1 MRAVTAALD
10 RTCFALFSRHADSRT
25 HAADRRAY
33 RGTSVT
39 TSFDVYLARVYGLSW
54 TLGVLVGGTVA
65 LLGLTILQPSVS
77 GGARLAGERLPT
89 ALPSLG
95 PAVLALLLGVCLTLL
110 LRQTGLFLGGRYLRW
125 TARARRTGIE
135 RTLPGAARY
144 LHALAHGSRTERQM
158 LERVADQEDA
168 YGETAVSFRKVL
180 TTASLTG
187 SLDTG
192 LRRVARDTPAQE
204 ALAPFLL
211 KFREHASQG
220 TEALAGYLDLESRML
235 GRRQERQRR
244 AAEGFLELVAELFV
258 VLLVLPTLLVIV
270 LTVLGTLSPALAA
283 PVVTPVGTLTVRAAL
298 VYASAIFVI
307 VVGGLTAAV
316 VHGLQPAN
324 VVMDHYERHEGWEIP
339 IHGLQNPADAAIVWL
354 PVALIAG
361 LSALWLG
368 ADPVSAGLLGYAGY
382 AIPVGLI
389 AVRRAR
395 LDDAKDGEMKDFVHA
410 VSAHVNL
417 GRPLPDAVGLVS
429 RDVTLG
435 PLDDDVAR
443 LAFSLTVTNRDGD
456 VRSDAL
462 GAFVEDVGT
471 PLAEQ
476 TVGLL
481 SGALDVGSDT
491 ATVIDALQAEVG
503 RLYHAKK
510 AFRANLLVYAAIG
523 WTTALLVIGVMV
535 AVNLYVLGS
544 FDRLAA
550 VSAASDGFVLQ
561 GDAVDPARDQYRFY
575 LVTQA
580 TMLACGWFAGYA
592 SRGRYEALLHSGLL
606 VVIAYGVFLGA
617 GAL

>member
-1 MRAVTAALD
+1 MVD
-10 RTCFALFSRHADSRT
+10 RTCFALFSRHADTHR

-39 TSFDVYLARVYGLSW
+39 TSFDVYLSRLYGAAWIAAVLSGGAVILLGISPLQPALRRTAELTG
-54 TLGVLVGGTVA
+54 TLLPNGLPVFGAGVLAV
-65 LLGLTILQPSVS
+65 LLGLAVGGIVRKSV
-77 GGARLAGERLPT
+77 
-89 ALPSLG
+89 
-95 PAVLALLLGVCLTLL
+95 
-110 LRQTGLFLGGRYLRW
+110 LFLGGRYLRW
-125 TARARRTGIE
+125 AARARRTNIE

-144 LHALAHGSRTERQM
+144 LHALAHGSRTERAM
-158 LERVADQEDA
+158 LERVADQEEA
-168 YGETAVSFRKVL
+168 YGETAISFQKVL

-187 SLDTG
+187 SLETG
-192 LRRVARDTPAQE
+192 LRRVARDTPAQD

-211 KFREHASQG
+211 KFREHAAQG
-220 TEALAGYLDLESRML
+220 TDALAGYLDLESRML

-244 AAEGFLELVAELFV
+244 TAEGFLELVAELFV

-283 PVVTPVGTLTVRAAL
+283 PIKTPLGEMTVRAVL
-298 VYASAIFVI
+298 VYGSALFVL
-307 VVGGLTAAV
+307 VVGALTAAI
-316 VHGLQPAN
+316 VHSLQPAN
-324 VVMDHYERHEGWEIP
+324 VVTDHYDRHDGWGILAS
-339 IHGLQNPADAAIVWL
+339 GTQNPADAAIVFL
-354 PVALIAG
+354 PVAPLVTLGGIAIG
-361 LSALWLG
+361 IDPISA
-368 ADPVSAGLLGYAGY
+368 ALLGYAGY
-382 AIPVGLI
+382 GIPVGLV

-417 GRPLPDAVGLVS
+417 GRPLPTAVSLVS

-435 PLDDDVAR
+435 PLDGDVAR

-456 VRSDAL
+456 VRADAL
-462 GAFVEDVGT
+462 AAFVEDVGT

-535 AVNLYVLGS
+535 AVNIYILGS
-544 FDRLAA
+544 FDRLAEVSA
-550 VSAASDGFVLQ
+550 VSQGYVLQ
-561 GDAVDPARDQYRFY
+561 GNAVDPPRDQYRFY

-592 SRGRYEALLHSGLL
+592 SRGRFEALLHSGLL
-606 VVIAYGVFLGA
+606 VVLAYVIFSA
-617 GAL
+617 TGAL

>member
-1 MRAVTAALD
+1 MRAPFAVVD
-10 RTCFALFSRHADSRT
+10 RTCFALFSRHADTQR
-25 HAADRRAY
+25 HAGDRRAY

-39 TSFDVYLARVYGLSW
+39 TSFDVYLSRLYGAAWFAAVLSG
-54 TLGVLVGGTVA
+54 GVVT
-65 LLGLTILQPSVS
+65 LLGLSPLRASV
-77 GGARLAGERLPT
+77 ERT
-89 ALPSLG
+89 AELIGTGMPEIVPVIGTGTL
-95 PAVLALLLGVCLTLL
+95 VLALGVGVGAVVRKCVV
-110 LRQTGLFLGGRYLRW
+110 FIGGRYLRW
-125 TARARRTGIE
+125 AARARQTSIE

-144 LHALAHGSRTERQM
+144 LHALAHGSRTERAM
-158 LERVADQEDA
+158 LERVADQEEA
-168 YGETAVSFRKVL
+168 YGETAVSFQKVL

-187 SLDTG
+187 SLETG
-192 LRRVARDTPAQE
+192 LRRVARDTPAQD

-211 KFREHASQG
+211 KFREHAAQG
-220 TEALAGYLDLESRML
+220 SDALAGYLDLESRML

-244 AAEGFLELVAELFV
+244 TAEGFLELVAELFV

-270 LTVLGTLSPALAA
+270 LTVLGTLSPVLAEPVQTPFGELTIRAL
-283 PVVTPVGTLTVRAAL
+283 L
-298 VYASAIFVI
+298 VYGSAVFVLF
-307 VVGGLTAAV
+307 VGALTAAV
-316 VHGLQPAN
+316 VHSLQPAN
-324 VVMDHYERHEGWEIP
+324 VVTDHYDRHEGWAILT
-339 IHGLQNPADAAIVWL
+339 HGTQNPADAAILFL
-354 PVALIAG
+354 PLAPLITLIGIAVG
-361 LSALWLG
+361 IDAI
-368 ADPVSAGLLGYAGY
+368 SAGLLGYAGY
-382 AIPVGLI
+382 GIPVGLV

-417 GRPLPDAVGLVS
+417 GRPLPAAVSLVA

-435 PLDDDVAR
+435 PLDEDVAR

-456 VRSDAL
+456 VRADAL
-462 GAFVEDVGT
+462 AGFVEDVGT

-535 AVNLYVLGS
+535 AVNIYILGS
-544 FDRLAA
+544 FDRLAE
-550 VSAASDGFVLQ
+550 VSAVSDGFVLQ
-561 GDAVDPARDQYRFY
+561 GNAVDPPRDQYRFY

-592 SRGRYEALLHSGLL
+592 SRGRFEALLHSGLL
-606 VVIAYGVFLGA
+606 VVLAYVIFTGA
-617 GAL
+617 GAV

>member
-1 MRAVTAALD
+1 MGGALLPD
-10 RTCFALFSRHADSRT
+10 LIPVL
-25 HAADRRAY
+25 
-33 RGTSVT
+33 GP
-39 TSFDVYLARVYGLSW
+39 
-54 TLGVLVGGTVA
+54 GVLAILVG
-65 LLGLTILQPSVS
+65 L
-77 GGARLAGERLPT
+77 LAGV
-89 ALPSLG
+89 
-95 PAVLALLLGVCLTLL
+95 AV
-110 LRQTGLFLGGRYLRW
+110 RQFVVFLGGRYLRW
-125 TARARRTGIE
+125 AARARRTSIE

-144 LHALAHGSRTERQM
+144 LHALAHGSRTERAM
-158 LERVADQEDA
+158 LERVAEQEDA
-168 YGETAVSFRKVL
+168 YGETAVSFQKVL

-187 SLDTG
+187 SLQTG
-192 LRRVARDTPAQE
+192 LRRVARDTPAQD

-211 KFREHASQG
+211 KFREHAAQG
-220 TEALAGYLDLESRML
+220 SEALAGYLDLESRML

-270 LTVLGTLSPALAA
+270 LTVLGTLSPALAE
-283 PVVTPVGTLTVRAAL
+283 PVQTPFGELTVRALL
-298 VYASAIFVI
+298 VYGSAIFVLL
-307 VVGGLTAAV
+307 VGALTAAV
-316 VHGLQPAN
+316 VHSLQPAN
-324 VVMDHYERHEGWEIP
+324 VVTDHYAPHDRWGILA
-339 IHGLQNPADAAIVWL
+339 HGTHNPADAAILFL
-354 PVALIAG
+354 PLAPVITLGG
-361 LSALWLG
+361 LAIGTDPFSA
-368 ADPVSAGLLGYAGY
+368 ALLGYAGY
-382 AIPVGLI
+382 GIPVGLV

-417 GRPLPDAVGLVS
+417 GRPLPAAVSLVA

-435 PLDDDVAR
+435 PLDGDVAR
-443 LAFSLTVTNRDGD
+443 LAFSLSVTNRDGD
-456 VRSDAL
+456 VRADAL
-462 GAFVEDVGT
+462 SAFVDDVGT

-535 AVNLYVLGS
+535 AVNIYILGS
-544 FDRLAA
+544 FDRLAE
-550 VSAASDGFVLQ
+550 VSAASEGFVLQ
-561 GDAVDPARDQYRFY
+561 GNAVDPARDQYRFY

-592 SRGRYEALLHSGLL
+592 SRGRFEALLHSGLL
-606 VVIAYGVFLGA
+606 VVFAYVIFTGVGA
-617 GAL
+617 V